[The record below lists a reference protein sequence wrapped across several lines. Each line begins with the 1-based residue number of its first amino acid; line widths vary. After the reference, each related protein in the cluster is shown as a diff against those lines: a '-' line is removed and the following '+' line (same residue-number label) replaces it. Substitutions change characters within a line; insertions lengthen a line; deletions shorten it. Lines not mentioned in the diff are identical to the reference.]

1 MKRSSVVGNNISM
14 QRRKKGY
21 SQEKLA
27 LQCGLSQGYINQL
40 ENGKRSYTQKSL
52 EVIAE
57 ALSIPVIEL
66 FRDGAETVSGGRGR
80 RPIHKLKK
88 SVYKKELSELL
99 KGLPD
104 HIIDH
109 YITLIKLEKEILKSE
124 ER

>member
-1 MKRSSVVGNNISM
+1 
-14 QRRKKGY
+14 
-21 SQEKLA
+21 

-66 FRDGAETVSGGRGR
+66 FRDGTETDGGRG

-88 SVYKKELSELL
+88 SEYKKELAELL

-109 YITLIKLEKEILKSE
+109 YITLIKLEKEILK
-124 ER
+124 

>member
-1 MKRSSVVGNNISM
+1 LECR
-14 QRRKKGY
+14 
-21 SQEKLA
+21 
-27 LQCGLSQGYINQL
+27 LSQGYINQL

-66 FRDGAETVSGGRGR
+66 FRDEAETDRG
-80 RPIHKLKK
+80 RPIHKFKK
-88 SVYKKELSELL
+88 SAYKKELSELL